1 MLCRHQGL
9 LMFIG
14 EVHYARGIF
23 YGVVVDDLSV
33 GKNNGTFVCTG
44 TDYCTAF
51 LFAKA
56 LTGTYFSCGFSV

>member
-33 GKNNGTFVCTG
+33 GKNNGTFVCTD
-44 TDYCTAF
+44 TDY
-51 LFAKA
+51 
-56 LTGTYFSCGFSV
+56 

>member
-1 MLCRHQGL
+1 
-9 LMFIG
+9 MFIG

-33 GKNNGTFVCTG
+33 GKNNGTFVCTD

-51 LFAKA
+51 FFAPA
-56 LTGTYFSCGFSV
+56 LTGTFSFCRFLV